1 MVRHGVGTFVN
12 GPERYEGDWE
22 SDQMHGKGAYQ
33 FASGCRYE
41 GEFAHNLFHG
51 AGVYQSTDGATY
63 SGQWQFSRMHGDGAY
78 VDKDGVEWRGRFFN
92 GKYDNGRVFHTL
104 R

>member
-41 GEFAHNLFHG
+41 
-51 AGVYQSTDGATY
+51 VCTMRSPP
-63 SGQWQFSRMHGDGAY
+63 
-78 VDKDGVEWRGRFFN
+78 
-92 GKYDNGRVFHTL
+92 
-104 R
+104 